1 MRNQKVGIPENV
13 ERDPLEGETFG
24 PPTLRGFEVR
34 LDNFE
39 GPFDLL
45 LRLIANREMDLTQ
58 VALSEVTD
66 EFLSY
71 VRQNRSLGSATDF
84 LVVAATLLHMK
95 SAALLPKVERDEGPL
110 DEDLE
115 VWDLLFARLLQYQA
129 FKQVA
134 EEFSARWSE
143 HAAAVGRAVPMG
155 PPFDALLSPLK
166 WSVTADDLA
175 RLAAASLTAAPRP
188 DLAEHVARHDV
199 SFDDQ
204 LEEVRD
210 LIQRERTTTFAS
222 LTQDQPSP
230 VVVAR
235 FLALLVLY
243 REGLVEFHQERQMG
257 ELTILATEAADG
269 RLEA

>member
-1 MRNQKVGIPENV
+1 M
-13 ERDPLEGETFG
+13 
-24 PPTLRGFEVR
+24 R

-71 VRQNRSLGSATDF
+71 LRQNRSLGSATDF

-95 SAALLPKVERDEGPL
+95 SAELLPKVEREEGPL

-115 VWDLLFARLLQYQA
+115 AWDLLFARLLQYQA

-134 EEFSARWSE
+134 ESFSVRWSE
-143 HAAAVGRAVPMG
+143 NAAAVGRAVPME

-166 WSVTADDLA
+166 WAVTADDLA
-175 RLAAASLTAAPRP
+175 RLAAAALTVAPRP

-199 SFDDQ
+199 SFDQ
-204 LEEVRD
+204 ELEEVRD
-210 LIQRERTTTFAS
+210 LIRREGMTTFAA
-222 LTQDQPSP
+222 LTKDEPSP
-230 VVVAR
+230 VIVAR

-243 REGLVEFHQERQMG
+243 REGRVEFQQSHQMG
-257 ELTILATEAADG
+257 ELTIRSIEPTMEG
-269 RLEA
+269 EKRE